1 MPPTASAPAAP
12 PRPRPKQI
20 LAAAAIGV
28 AAALLVLRWTAPDD
42 PTAATD
48 NASRGVPAP
57 LPSRPEP
64 EPPPP
69 LPRELS
75 EALDLMAQGRLREAQ
90 RLMLGFDAS
99 PAAREL
105 LPDHRETMAAMLERL
120 GNDPALLAALEF
132 ERGFA
137 DADLDRLRRTLGS
150 LSREGAVAL
159 RRDPQASRYIDDARR
174 LAAEV
179 DAIEGLLGSDRL
191 AALRLAQD
199 FARRH
204 SRFAV
209 GLAFEDRAA
218 EAIEDTAGRLMAA
231 NRLEEART
239 LLLELRSLRGDAA
252 REAASVD
259 AKLASIESVFQRQS
273 DLDAAIREIE
283 VLGWERPHEALEVLA
298 AMERTTENRRRLAQV
313 ESTLK
318 LLLDDLDQRS
328 PAVEILAADGSILDQ
343 VEYDRREDLVLRVR
357 ARDDY
362 DVVSVRFF
370 WRWFD
375 RDGEGDVVEAALRPV
390 DPEAA
395 NAADGGGDG
404 RTVETAFEATV
415 TRAEHGGRSLQFWAE
430 ATDRGGRIARSADP
444 PKQLTP
450 ARRGFLQRLGLR
462 RR

>member
-1 MPPTASAPAAP
+1 MRPPDTVPATS
-12 PRPRPKQI
+12 PRPTQI

-28 AAALLVLRWTAPDD
+28 AAALLVLRWTAR
-42 PTAATD
+42 D
-48 NASRGVPAP
+48 NAPVAPEEVSRSVPAP
-57 LPSRPEP
+57 LPPRPEP

-75 EALDLMAQGRLREAQ
+75 DALDLMAQGRLREAQ

-99 PAAREL
+99 PAAGEL
-105 LPDHRETMAAMLERL
+105 LPDHRETMNAMLERL
-120 GNDPALLAALEF
+120 GNDPVLLAALEF
-132 ERGFA
+132 EGGFE
-137 DADLDRLRRTLGS
+137 DADLDRLRRALGS
-150 LSREGAVAL
+150 LSRDRMIAL
-159 RRDPQASRYIDDARR
+159 RRDPQASRHVDDARR
-174 LAAEV
+174 LTAEV

-204 SRFAV
+204 PRFAA

-218 EAIEDTAGRLMAA
+218 QAIEDTAGRLMAA

-239 LLLELRSLRGDAA
+239 LLLELKSLRGDAA
-252 REAASVD
+252 METASVD
-259 AKLASIESVFQRQS
+259 ARLASIEAVFQRRS

-283 VLGWERPHEALEVLA
+283 VLGWERPHEALQLLA
-298 AMERTTENRRRLAQV
+298 AMERTPENRRRLDQV

-318 LLLDDLDQRS
+318 LTLDDLDQGS
-328 PAVEILAADGSILDQ
+328 PTVEILAADGSSLDQ
-343 VEYDRREDLVLRVR
+343 VEYDRREDLVLLVR

-362 DVVSVRFF
+362 EVVSVRFF

-375 RDGEGDVVEAALRPV
+375 RDGEGDVVEAVLESV
-390 DPEAA
+390 EPETAPA
-395 NAADGGGDG
+395 TDGAADA
-404 RTVETAFEATV
+404 RTAEIVFEATL
-415 TRAEHGGRSLQFWAE
+415 TQAEHGGRSLQFWAE
-430 ATDRGGRIARSADP
+430 ATDRGGRVARSADP

-462 RR
+462 RRQ

>member
-1 MPPTASAPAAP
+1 M
-12 PRPRPKQI
+12 QL

-28 AAALLVLRWTAPDD
+28 AAALLVLRWTAPGNT
-42 PTAATD
+42 PV
-48 NASRGVPAP
+48 ASDEESRAVPAP
-57 LPSRPEP
+57 LPPRPEP

-75 EALDLMAQGRLREAQ
+75 DALDLMAQGRLREAR

-99 PAAREL
+99 SAAGEL
-105 LPDHRETMAAMLERL
+105 LPDHRETMNAMLERL
-120 GNDPALLAALEF
+120 GNDPVLLAALEF
-132 ERGFA
+132 EGGFE
-137 DADLDRLRRTLGS
+137 DADLDRLRRALGS
-150 LSREGAVAL
+150 LPRERMIAL
-159 RRDPQASRYIDDARR
+159 RRDPQASRHIDDARR
-174 LAAEV
+174 LTAEV

-204 SRFAV
+204 PRFAA

-252 REAASVD
+252 REATSVD
-259 AKLASIESVFQRQS
+259 ARLASIEAVFQRRS

-283 VLGWERPHEALEVLA
+283 VRGRKRPHEALEVLA
-298 AMERTTENRRRLAQV
+298 AMERTPENRRRLAQV

-318 LLLDDLDQRS
+318 LTLDDLDQGS
-328 PAVEILAADGSILDQ
+328 PVVEILDANGSSLDQ
-343 VEYDRREDLVLRVR
+343 FEYDRREDLVLLVL

-362 DVVSVRFF
+362 QVVSVRFF

-375 RDGEGDVVEAALRPV
+375 REGEGDVVEAALRPV
-390 DPEAA
+390 DAEPAPA
-395 NAADGGGDG
+395 TNGDGDG
-404 RTVETAFEATV
+404 RTAEIAFEATV
-415 TRAEHGGRSLQFWAE
+415 TQTEHAGRSLQVWAE
-430 ATDRGGRIARSADP
+430 ATDLGGRVARSSDP
-444 PKQLTP
+444 PNQLTP

-462 RR
+462 RRQ

>member
-1 MPPTASAPAAP
+1 MRPPDTVPATS
-12 PRPRPKQI
+12 PRPTQI

-28 AAALLVLRWTAPDD
+28 AAALLVLRWTAR
-42 PTAATD
+42 D
-48 NASRGVPAP
+48 NAPVAPEEVSRSVPAP
-57 LPSRPEP
+57 LPPRPEP

-75 EALDLMAQGRLREAQ
+75 DALDLMSQGRLREAQ

-99 PAAREL
+99 PAAGEL
-105 LPDHRETMAAMLERL
+105 LPDHRETMNAMLERL
-120 GNDPALLAALEF
+120 GNDPVLLAALEF
-132 ERGFA
+132 EGGFE
-137 DADLDRLRRTLGS
+137 DADLDRLRRALGS
-150 LSREGAVAL
+150 LSRDRMIAL
-159 RRDPQASRYIDDARR
+159 RRDPQASRHVDDARR
-174 LAAEV
+174 LTAEV

-204 SRFAV
+204 PRFAA

-218 EAIEDTAGRLMAA
+218 QAIEDTAGRLMAA

-239 LLLELRSLRGDAA
+239 LLLELKSLRGDAA
-252 REAASVD
+252 METASVD
-259 AKLASIESVFQRQS
+259 ARLASIEAVFQRRS

-283 VLGWERPHEALEVLA
+283 VLGWERPHEALQLLA
-298 AMERTTENRRRLAQV
+298 AMERTPENRRRLDQV

-318 LLLDDLDQRS
+318 LTLDDLDQGS
-328 PAVEILAADGSILDQ
+328 PTVEILAADGSSLDQ
-343 VEYDRREDLVLRVR
+343 VEYDRREDLVLLVR

-362 DVVSVRFF
+362 EVVSVRFF

-375 RDGEGDVVEAALRPV
+375 RDGEGDVVEAVLESV
-390 DPEAA
+390 EPETAPA
-395 NAADGGGDG
+395 TDGAADA
-404 RTVETAFEATV
+404 RTAEIVFEATL
-415 TRAEHGGRSLQFWAE
+415 TQAEHGGRSLQFWAE
-430 ATDRGGRIARSADP
+430 ATDRGGRVARSADP

-462 RR
+462 RRQ

>member
-1 MPPTASAPAAP
+1 MPPETAP
-12 PRPRPKQI
+12 PTSPRPTQI
-20 LAAAAIGV
+20 LAAAAVGV
-28 AAALLVLRWTAPDD
+28 AAALLVLRWTAPD
-42 PTAATD
+42 
-48 NASRGVPAP
+48 NAPFASEETSRGVPAP

-75 EALDLMAQGRLREAQ
+75 DALDLMAQGRLREAQ
-90 RLMLGFDAS
+90 HLMLGFDAS
-99 PAAREL
+99 PAALEL
-105 LPDHRETMAAMLERL
+105 LPDHRETMNAMLERL
-120 GNDPALLAALEF
+120 GNDPVLQAALEF
-132 ERGFA
+132 EGGFE
-137 DADLDRLRRTLGS
+137 DADLDRLRRALGS
-150 LSREGAVAL
+150 LSRDRMIAL
-159 RRDPQASRYIDDARR
+159 RRDPRASRHIDDARR
-174 LAAEV
+174 LTAEV

-204 SRFAV
+204 PRFAA

-252 REAASVD
+252 REAPSVD
-259 AKLASIESVFQRQS
+259 ARLASIEAVFQRQS

-283 VLGWERPHEALEVLA
+283 VLGWERPHEALELLA
-298 AMERTTENRRRLAQV
+298 AMKRTPENRRRLAQV

-318 LLLDDLDQRS
+318 LTLDDLDQGS
-328 PAVEILAADGSILDQ
+328 PTVEILDADGSNLDQ
-343 VEYDRREDLVLRVR
+343 VEYDRREDLVLLVR

-362 DVVSVRFF
+362 EVVSVRFF

-375 RDGEGDVVEAALRPV
+375 REGEGDVVEAVLRPV
-390 DPEAA
+390 EPETAA
-395 NAADGGGDG
+395 ATDDAGAG
-404 RTVETAFEATV
+404 RTAELGFEATL

-430 ATDRGGRIARSADP
+430 ATDRGGRIARSSDP
-444 PKQLTP
+444 PNQLTP

-462 RR
+462 RRQ

>member
-1 MPPTASAPAAP
+1 MPPTASAPVA
-12 PRPRPKQI
+12 RPREI
-20 LAAAAIGV
+20 LAAVAVGV
-28 AAALLVLRWTAPDD
+28 AAALLVLRWTAPSNAPVASDE
-42 PTAATD
+42 
-48 NASRGVPAP
+48 ASRGVPAP

-75 EALDLMAQGRLREAQ
+75 DALDLMAQGRLREAQ
-90 RLMLGFDAS
+90 RLMLDFDAG
-99 PAAREL
+99 PAAGEL
-105 LPDHRETMAAMLERL
+105 LPDHRETMNAMLERL
-120 GNDPALLAALEF
+120 GNDPVLQAALEF
-132 ERGFA
+132 EGGFE
-137 DADLDRLRRTLGS
+137 DADLDRLRRALGS
-150 LSREGAVAL
+150 LSRERMIAL
-159 RRDPQASRYIDDARR
+159 RRDPQASRYVDDARR

-204 SRFAV
+204 PQFAA

-252 REAASVD
+252 RETASVD
-259 AKLASIESVFQRQS
+259 ARLASIEAVFQQRS
-273 DLDAAIREIE
+273 DLDATIREIE
-283 VLGWERPHEALEVLA
+283 MLGWERPHEALELLS
-298 AMERTTENRRRLAQV
+298 AMERTPESRRRLAQV

-318 LLLDDLDQRS
+318 LLLDDLDRGS
-328 PAVEILAADGSILDQ
+328 PTVEILAADGSSLDQ
-343 VEYDRREDLVLRVR
+343 VEFDRREDLVLLVR

-362 DVVSVRFF
+362 EVVSVRFF

-375 RDGEGDVVEAALRPV
+375 RDGEGDVVEPALGSV
-390 DPEAA
+390 DPEALPAA
-395 NAADGGGDG
+395 NGAGDG
-404 RTVETAFEATV
+404 STAEVAFEV
-415 TRAEHGGRSLQFWAE
+415 TIARAEHGGRSLQFWAE

-444 PKQLTP
+444 PHQLTP

-462 RR
+462 RRQ

>member
-1 MPPTASAPAAP
+1 MPSPETTPATS
-12 PRPRPKQI
+12 PRPRQI

-28 AAALLVLRWTAPDD
+28 VAALLVLRWAAPDNV
-42 PTAATD
+42 PAASD
-48 NASRGVPAP
+48 DASRGVPAP
-57 LPSRPEP
+57 LPTRPEP

-75 EALDLMAQGRLREAQ
+75 DALDLMAQGKLREAQ

-99 PAAREL
+99 PAAGEL
-105 LPDHRETMAAMLERL
+105 LPEHRETMNAMLERL
-120 GNDPALLAALEF
+120 GNDPVLQAALEF
-132 ERGFA
+132 EAGFE
-137 DADLDRLRRTLGS
+137 DADLDRLRRALSS
-150 LSREGAVAL
+150 LSRERMIAL
-159 RRDPQASRYIDDARR
+159 RRDPQASRHIDDARR
-174 LAAEV
+174 LTAEV

-199 FARRH
+199 FGRRH
-204 SRFAV
+204 PGFAA

-252 REAASVD
+252 REAPSVD
-259 AKLASIESVFQRQS
+259 ARLASIEAVFQRRS

-283 VLGWERPHEALEVLA
+283 VLGRQRPHEALELLA
-298 AMERTTENRRRLAQV
+298 AMKRTPENRRRLAQV

-318 LLLDDLDQRS
+318 LLLDDLDQGG
-328 PAVEILAADGSILDQ
+328 PVVEILAADGSSLDQ
-343 VEYDRREDLVLRVR
+343 VEYDGREDLVLLVR

-362 DVVSVRFF
+362 EVVSVRLF

-375 RDGEGDVVEAALRPV
+375 REGEGDVVEVALRSVHAEAP
-390 DPEAA
+390 PAA
-395 NAADGGGDG
+395 NGADHGS
-404 RTVETAFEATV
+404 TAEIAFETTV
-415 TRAEHGGRSLQFWAE
+415 SQAEHGGRSLQLWAE
-430 ATDRGGRIARSADP
+430 ATDRGGRVARSADP

-462 RR
+462 RRQ